1 MNFLE
6 PAMIKLPKAITTLAA
21 STSAAPRESVAAG
34 HGLHRSFS
42 RSTAPATLPPE
53 RRGRLK
59 NGNRS
64 GDFLAAP
71 RCGARTRCGGA
82 CRQPAMTNGRCRMH
96 GGLSTGPRTPEGLA
110 RSRRARLTHGARSA
124 GMRALMREAC
134 AHMRRSRALRA
145 RLIGSSAGHG
155 AHRPKSSPSPVGA
168 GFKLVLGPA
177 EGRTRGPARTPSTLT
192 PVSAPVAPSPTANSI
207 GVHLRS
213 SAAQSLPLS
222 AGHGVDRSFSIPTA
236 AFRCTERAGL
246 KPAPTPSGRRAH
258 LCSSTSSTPAS
269 AGHGV
274 DRSIFDSRPALR

>member
-1 MNFLE
+1 MLNLL
-6 PAMIKLPKAITTLAA
+6 KNLV
-21 STSAAPRESVAAG
+21 SWSAFSSATPRESFPAG
-34 HGLHRSFS
+34 HGLHRPISK
-42 RSTAPATLPPE
+42 PAALPPD

-82 CRQPAMTNGRCRMH
+82 CRQPAMANGRCRMH

-124 GMRALMREAC
+124 GMRALLREAR

-145 RLIGSSAGHG
+145 RLTGSSAGHG
-155 AHRPKSSPSPVGA
+155 VHRPKSSPSPVGA
-168 GFKLVLGPA
+168 GFK
-177 EGRTRGPARTPSTLT
+177 PARTPSTLT
-192 PVSAPVAPSPTANSI
+192 PVSAPVAPSSAANSI
-207 GVHLRS
+207 PVHLRS
-213 SAAQSLPLS
+213 SAAQSSPLS

-236 AFRCTERAGL
+236 AFRATERAGL

-274 DRSIFDSRPALR
+274 HRSIFDSRPALR